1 MKKLFLAALVCCMT
15 TLAFAEAGP
24 ICDGLLG
31 DETATSGQ
39 YVPARLKWTTD
50 ADGNV
55 DITIMPYSKAE
66 ETAEKPTAWRGRG
79 IANDLTAAKGWEMTI
94 DGEAAV
100 LADFF
105 EKNYTPNVTP
115 QSAAP
120 TVYQLKIK
128 EGKKAE
134 LAGKTVVIKK
144 TTGGDNICWWTPR
157 GNNAYGKATFEYL
170 YGSECEEVT
179 LSAPTNVSIDN
190 NVLTFDGV
198 TGADSYAANI
208 YLDGMMLKSI
218 ADINSGDTLPRLMLT
233 GATFQVKVVAK
244 AGAVESDESAA
255 ADWVVADAP
264 AVVEGSSEYCGYVIG
279 ATDNDHAG
287 MTWQTDTNGDIHITI
302 AGEGAAWRGTAFKGM
317 DYFWVGA
324 CPASFFFEEQYT
336 QGDVVYTLH
345 LKEGV
350 KAPVAGETISFKG
363 TMQWITASNA
373 NAYAENV
380 VLNYTYTATCAGLTA
395 PTNVAVDANG
405 VITFDPVT
413 GADTY
418 VVTIYK
424 NDLPLAIYTGITP
437 GATLPFEAIETAT
450 YKVTVY
456 AQAAGA
462 IDSEESAPY
471 AWQVTGA
478 GWVST
483 PSDVCG
489 LQFASET
496 YEGNPYLVEDSYVT
510 LSVNTNEEG
519 DIVVSIHPVI
529 ENDEVTFRN
538 NDAMGL
544 ASFTT
549 NGVSLTHY
557 FTTSSKDK
565 ETSYVLNPKEG
576 VSLPYGT
583 LISYNGTLQWATV
596 GNPNSYKRNATFN
609 YVYGSVCEKENN
621 GEGEGGTTSVEDLHA
636 TTVSYKTIIN
646 GQLFIVHGN
655 RTYDAQ
661 GHELR

>member
-31 DETATSGQ
+31 KEDGTGAD
-39 YVPARLKWTTD
+39 VPARVKWTTD

-55 DITIMPYSKAE
+55 DITILPFSKAE

-79 IANDLTAAKGWEMTI
+79 MADDLTAGKGWEMTI
-94 DGEAAV
+94 NGEAAV

-105 EKNYTPNVTP
+105 EKNYTSNTS

-144 TTGGDNICWWTPR
+144 TTGGSSICWWTPR
-157 GNNAYGKATFEYL
+157 GNNGYGKATFEYL
-170 YGSECEEVT
+170 YGSECEEIT
-179 LSAPTNVSIDN
+179 LSAPSNVAVAG
-190 NVLTFDGV
+190 NVLTFDAV
-198 TGADSYAANI
+198 AGADAYVANI
-208 YLDGMMLKSI
+208 YLNGTLVKSV
-218 ADINSGDTLPRLMLT
+218 ADITSGSELTRIMLT

-264 AVVEGSSEYCGYVIG
+264 ATVVESSEYCGYLIG
-279 ATDNDHAG
+279 TTDNDHAG
-287 MTWQTDTNGDIHITI
+287 MTWQTDANGDIHISI
-302 AGEGAAWRGTAFKGM
+302 SGEGAAWRGTAFKGM

-350 KAPVAGETISFKG
+350 KAPVAGETITFKG
-363 TMQWITASNA
+363 TMQWLTAANG

-380 VLNYTYTATCAGLTA
+380 VLNYTYTATCAGLAA

-405 VITFDPVT
+405 VITFDEVA

-424 NDLPLAIYTGITP
+424 NNLPLAIYKDIIP
-437 GATLPFEAIETAT
+437 GTTLPFEAIETAT
-450 YKVTVY
+450 YNVTVY

-462 IDSEESAPY
+462 TDSEESAPF
-471 AWQVTGA
+471 AWEVTGTE
-478 GWVST
+478 WVPALST
-483 PSDVCG
+483 VCG
-489 LQFASET
+489 LQFESET

-510 LSVNTNEEG
+510 LSVNTNNAG
-519 DIVVSIHPVI
+519 DIVVSIDPVI
-529 ENDEVTFRN
+529 EGDTVKFRN

-549 NGVSLTHY
+549 NGVSLTNY
-557 FTTSSKDK
+557 FTTASKDK
-565 ETSYVLNPKEG
+565 ETTYVLNPKEG
-576 VSLPYGT
+576 VALPYGT
-583 LISYNGTLQWATV
+583 VISYNGTLQWATK
-596 GNPNSYKRNATFN
+596 GNPNSYKRNATFT
-609 YVYGSVCEKENN
+609 YVYGSVCEEYKENE
-621 GEGEGGTTSVEDLHA
+621 GEGENTSVEDIH
-636 TTVSYKTIIN
+636 TTTISYKTIIN
-646 GQLFIVHGN
+646 GQLFIVHGD

-661 GHELR
+661 GRELR